1 MSWDLFCKA
10 LVKECASDFI
20 AYFAPNARYVGMRET
35 QLQTRTD
42 GPVDPREMR
51 GDIVL
56 EAELIG
62 EHFAVDVEWQ
72 STRDGKMDER
82 LLGYSYEITRMQ
94 RLNVLPCVI
103 YTQPVINL
111 PRAPLE
117 RGIPIDHAPRKRPMI
132 WFDFESLDLCNTFTA
147 DLRARNLDAFFVLML
162 LCKDGGTP
170 AILDE
175 ILERLLRRQE
185 ERQESIAAAFFFA
198 GKVLK
203 SAKDRAFLERKYM
216 MLDEMLKDN
225 WVYQKMLDEGR
236 KEGLIKGRIEGI
248 EKGLEE
254 GLQKGLEEGRVVGL
268 EEGRVEGIRN
278 SIETVARARF
288 PELLAYVKDQIAPVA
303 DEGQLQD
310 ILNVIV
316 TAETA
321 SEVKQ
326 ALSALQ

>member
-1 MSWDLFCKA
+1 MSWDLFCKV
-10 LVKECASDFI
+10 LVKECAPDFV

-35 QLQTRTD
+35 QLQTRVD
-42 GPVDPREMR
+42 GPVDPREIR
-51 GDIVL
+51 ADIVL
-56 EAELIG
+56 EAELVG
-62 EHFAVDVEWQ
+62 KHFLVGVEWQ
-72 STRDGKMDER
+72 STRNARMDER
-82 LLGYSYEITRMQ
+82 LLGYSHEITRLQ

-103 YTQPVINL
+103 YTQPVSNV

-117 RGIPIDHAPRKRPMI
+117 RSIPIDHSPGERPLI
-132 WFDFESLDLCNTFTA
+132 WFDFESLDLCNTLA
-147 DLRARNLDAFFVLML
+147 VDLRAHNLDAFCVLML

-175 ILERLLRRQE
+175 ILERLLQRQA

-203 SAKDRAFLERKYM
+203 SAEDRAFLERKYM

-236 KEGLIKGRIEGI
+236 EEGRIEGA
-248 EKGLEE
+248 
-254 GLQKGLEEGRVVGL
+254 
-268 EEGRVEGIRN
+268 RN

-288 PELLAYVKDQIAPVA
+288 PELLAYVKDQLVSVA
-303 DEGQLQD
+303 DEATLQD
-310 ILNVIV
+310 ILNMIV

-321 SEVKQ
+321 SDLRQV
-326 ALSALQ
+326 LSALQ